1 METKELKE
9 RKDRLAQMYN
19 ELKTQK
25 RIKSIAE
32 FARVLNKSRSNASR
46 ALSGDERYLTE
57 GFLEIVSEVYPQ
69 YTFSWLMDG
78 DLQPNS
84 NMREKKTKQTSIPY
98 LDRESQK
105 EYLNNYYSDEFL
117 KLMPKIMTDYEDGRI
132 VAFEVGDGAIPPY
145 QAGDTVVCREVDR
158 SKWINDLEIEVYDFV
173 VAHTSNGV
181 LLRDIIEHRDGLL
194 ICSDDTISLREV
206 AHLYHIIEHRILAEN
221 IKKRR
226 L

>member
-32 FARVLNKSRSNASR
+32 FARVLNKSRSNVSR
-46 ALSGDERYLTE
+46 ALSGDKRYLTE

-117 KLMPKIMTDYEDGRI
+117 KLMPKIMTDYEDGRT